1 MKPIMFSTPKQLAEI
16 AAALRCYMRLPLSPK
31 TIPGAYL
38 EALIPS
44 RPKTACDCLMNV

>member
-1 MKPIMFSTPKQLAEI
+1 MKTPMFSTPKQLAEI

-44 RPKTACDCLMNV
+44 RPKATSDCSMNV